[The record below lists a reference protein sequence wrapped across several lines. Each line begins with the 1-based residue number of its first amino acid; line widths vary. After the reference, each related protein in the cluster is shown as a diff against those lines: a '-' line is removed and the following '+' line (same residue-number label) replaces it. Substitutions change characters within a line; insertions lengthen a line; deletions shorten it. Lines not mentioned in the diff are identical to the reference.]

1 MRDLKNESTQVIF
14 LPAKNYGGTAT
25 TDGTAVDLKGEG
37 RKFLSILTCGQTDE
51 TATLAIKFE
60 QSHDNSAWADLHVF
74 DEVATDKVA
83 VVVDLTPARRYVRAK
98 VTRASAGTT
107 VVSLTGVVYSE
118 RYVPSNVS

>member
-14 LPAKNYGGTAT
+14 LPAKNYGGAAT

-37 RKFLSILTCGQTDE
+37 RKFLSILTCGGFE
-51 TATLAIKFE
+51 TSTLAIKFE
-60 QSHDNSAWADLHVF
+60 QSHDNSVWADLHVF